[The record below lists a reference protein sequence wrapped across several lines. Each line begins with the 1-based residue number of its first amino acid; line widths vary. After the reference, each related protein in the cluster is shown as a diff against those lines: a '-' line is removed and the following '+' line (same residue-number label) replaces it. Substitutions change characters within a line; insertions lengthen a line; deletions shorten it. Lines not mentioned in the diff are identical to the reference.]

1 MWKKV
6 KKQKLNL
13 RIFIG
18 PLQTTDILSVGV
30 GNKDKSAATDQNP
43 TLNNIWKILQW
54 LHDKP
59 KLFSDKIM
67 K

>member
-18 PLQTTDILSVGV
+18 PLQTTDILSVEGV
-30 GNKDKSAATDQNP
+30 GNKDKSAATDQNL
-43 TLNNIWKILQW
+43 TLYNIWKILQW

-59 KLFSDKIM
+59 
-67 K
+67 